1 MLWSWFSRGGGWN
14 PSPIRGRVYS
24 AANLES
30 NFKVNPGGAVPRS
43 KEELCQGLSLFLFSS
58 VTFKVHQ
65 HYEFNG
71 CEFFVLF
78 IWLKVDSE
86 NLALQFRREKWMHLY
101 GTGPLWNIL
110 GPRKIIFWLY
120 FSIGLINIS
129 LGLFRESKKVSV
141 LNFDPMQRGPN
152 LLQRQ
157 PN

>member
-1 MLWSWFSRGGGWN
+1 MCSEVDFTEEGDGIPPPSGEGFILQLIWN
-14 PSPIRGRVYS
+14 QT
-24 AANLES
+24 
-30 NFKVNPGGAVPRS
+30 S
-43 KEELCQGLSLFLFSS
+43 KLIPEELCQGLSLFLFSS